1 MQSLSLSNTGFNDV
15 GFKNLLQRM
24 ESIYIRQVQT
34 NREIESGMH
43 LDISENRL
51 KDNSISFFAELL
63 KKFSG
68 FRSINMSGINSH
80 TSSSNTGYYELA
92 KALKE
97 NTSLI
102 ELDLRFNGITD
113 EQIKQIL
120 LAISENFV
128 LSDLKLEV
136 R

>member
-1 MQSLSLSNTGFNDV
+1 MPMQSLSLSNTGFNDV

-68 FRSINMSGINSH
+68 FRSINMSGIN
-80 TSSSNTGYYELA
+80 
-92 KALKE
+92 
-97 NTSLI
+97 
-102 ELDLRFNGITD
+102 
-113 EQIKQIL
+113 
-120 LAISENFV
+120 
-128 LSDLKLEV
+128 
-136 R
+136 

>member
-1 MQSLSLSNTGFNDV
+1 
-15 GFKNLLQRM
+15 M

-68 FRSINMSGINSH
+68 FRSINMSGIN
-80 TSSSNTGYYELA
+80 
-92 KALKE
+92 
-97 NTSLI
+97 
-102 ELDLRFNGITD
+102 
-113 EQIKQIL
+113 
-120 LAISENFV
+120 
-128 LSDLKLEV
+128 
-136 R
+136 